1 MDHELEALAAQVI
14 SGNRRALS
22 RAITLVESTRAD
34 HRQKA
39 AQLLQVLTPRAGNSL
54 RIGISGVPGAG
65 KSTFIEAMGNRVL
78 DRGHRLA
85 VLAVDPSS
93 SLSGGSILGDK
104 TRMEML
110 SRRREAFIRPSPTSG
125 NLGGVARRTRESML
139 LCEAAGFDV
148 IFVETVGVG
157 QSETAVSEMTD
168 LFLLLLLPG
177 GGDDLQGIKRG
188 IMELADMVLI
198 NKADG
203 DMATAA
209 RHSAADYRS
218 ALTLIHPRTHGW
230 RVPVM
235 TCSALCGDGIGEV
248 WEKIG
253 GYRTN
258 VTESGELDKRRAT
271 QAGSWMWTEI
281 SEGLLAAFRQE
292 AGVIARME
300 QVEAE
305 VRAGRLPPTLAAAEL
320 LGLFHNEL
328 ADADKT
334 VKGANR

>member
-157 QSETAVSEMTD
+157 QSETAVSEITD

-305 VRAGRLPPTLAAAEL
+305 VRAGRLPPTI
-320 LGLFHNEL
+320 
-328 ADADKT
+328 
-334 VKGANR
+334 VSRCIRGAL